1 MIDDDAVLQL
11 PSPARVLFV
20 FCLAGCTSKSA
31 PDGRASD
38 ASATATATT
47 ESSTASAATTV
58 ASVSPAPSAVPAA
71 GAPEGMLPIPEGYFV
86 MGGESPENTPKH
98 EVAVAAF
105 YMDRLEVSV
114 DAYAACVKA
123 SVCQPMRTN
132 NPFCNSHFPG
142 NGKHAVNCV
151 DWNDANAYCGWQK
164 KRLPTEEEWEYAAR
178 GGSEQRLYSW
188 GTDEPT
194 PQRSCYMHSGTC
206 EVGIFPAGAFGLHDM
221 TGNVWEW
228 TSSWFV
234 PYDKPGAPG
243 FVKINRGG
251 SWSRRFA
258 KWMRNDLRSR
268 FKPEEQSAAHGFR
281 CAADAPP
288 LKCPVDA
295 EAKDGVCV
303 RTKGEPTCP
312 PGQTCKTVV
321 PLSPVSQASAQ
332 HPRPVGTGLA
342 ASAASASAK
351 PEDGP
356 PKQVRAPVFDKDC
369 QSHFPG
375 TPVGYQWTGGT
386 FQARE
391 PLIRGAGCKKRDV
404 GVGWTSTCCP
414 Q

>member
-1 MIDDDAVLQL
+1 MSTSSNDVATVEL
-11 PSPARVLFV
+11 SAAPA
-20 FCLAGCTSKSA
+20 A
-31 PDGRASD
+31 
-38 ASATATATT
+38 
-47 ESSTASAATTV
+47 ASAATAEPV
-58 ASVSPAPSAVPAA
+58 ASSKGP
-71 GAPEGMLPIPEGYFV
+71 PEGMLSIPDGFFI
-86 MGGESPENTPKH
+86 MGGESGENTPLH
-98 EVAVAAF
+98 EVAVARF
-105 YMDRLEVSV
+105 YMDRTEVSV
-114 DAYAACVKA
+114 DAYAGCVKA
-123 SVCQPMRTN
+123 GLCQAMRTN
-132 NPFCNSHFPG
+132 NPFCNSHFPE

-151 DWNDANAYCGWQK
+151 DWNDANAYCKWAQ

-188 GTDEPT
+188 GFDEPT
-194 PQRSCYMHSGTC
+194 TKLSCYMHSGTC
-206 EVGIFPAGAFGLHDM
+206 EVGTFPAGAFGLHDM

-234 PYDKPGAPG
+234 PYDKPEAKG

-281 CAADAPP
+281 CALAEPP
-288 LKCPVDA
+288 TKCPSDA
-295 EAKDGVCV
+295 EARGGTCV
-303 RTKGEPTCP
+303 RTKGEALCP
-312 PGQTCKTVV
+312 KGQTCKRIATATATASTAALPSAKPGV
-321 PLSPVSQASAQ
+321 LSGQQTAP
-332 HPRPVGTGLA
+332 P
-342 ASAASASAK
+342 SAAS
-351 PEDGP
+351 DDRP
-356 PKQVRAPVFDKDC
+356 PKQVRAPGFDKDC

-414 Q
+414 N